1 MEGISQIDP
10 DMDDEEALKFIELP
24 EETLYLIDKVVRLR
38 SKAGPI
44 GVDNSELINMELEEE
59 FKARNQY
66 IENLVNGGKA
76 RLAYQESQQQEDKE
90 NQNNQKLLERLTS
103 AASKT
108 NYNKSKMSAMP
119 THSKSHIGDRSA
131 AAVSHEEWI
140 RKKKHEELLREQLII
155 EAKKDMLE

>member
-1 MEGISQIDP
+1 MMLIYSEAGESVQKSQSKYSPEKVIPGLEGISQIDP

-66 IENLVNGGKA
+66 IENLVNGGKG
-76 RLAYQESQQQEDKE
+76 R
-90 NQNNQKLLERLTS
+90 
-103 AASKT
+103 
-108 NYNKSKMSAMP
+108 
-119 THSKSHIGDRSA
+119 
-131 AAVSHEEWI
+131 
-140 RKKKHEELLREQLII
+140 
-155 EAKKDMLE
+155 